1 MQKWVKL
8 HVDLWW
14 NPRLRILPKDV
25 RCALADLFALADEWG
40 RVDVPLDEMRVLL
53 ELTEKRLIEVLG
65 TLERL
70 GILHVAQERYVVTKI
85 EQDKQ
90 FQVSRVA
97 GGAARAKQLAQ
108 HDAGDAGRASPLK
121 SGSESESGSGAAA
134 EDRKAP
140 KQVAVPKPPAPRKPS
155 GAVQTFIALWLKL
168 FREEVF
174 DAAGSPVEYGAL
186 SEGDG
191 AGVARLCR
199 SRPKEVEDL
208 ELVERRMLAL
218 LRSSDPFWLTN
229 RNLRT
234 LCSRW
239 TDIASLPIAEA
250 NRTTPRFGNEHQDS
264 LRAILEVQQQEEH
277 AHGLRGS
284 GHSLAGHRPALGG
297 VPANQDPP
305 RSSGAPAGAAP
316 ALPRPSGA
324 QGSRPGDRLFKEL
337 PEPR

>member
-14 NPRLRILPKDV
+14 NPRLRIQPKDV

-40 RVDVPLDEMRVLL
+40 LIDVPPTELKVLL
-53 ELTEKRLIEVLG
+53 ELNEKRMVEILG

-70 GILHVAQERYVVTKI
+70 GILYVRNERYVVKEI
-85 EQDKQ
+85 ERDKQ
-90 FQVSRVA
+90 YQVSRVA

-108 HDAGDAGRASPLK
+108 HDAGDARQASPL
-121 SGSESESGSGAAA
+121 ESGSGSGSGA
-134 EDRKAP
+134 DHPNGAP
-140 KQVAVPKPPAPRKPS
+140 PPKPKEPPKPPTPRKPS

-218 LRSSDPFWLTN
+218 LRSPDPFWLTN

-239 TDIASLPIAEA
+239 TDVASLPIAEA
-250 NRTTPRFGNEHQDS
+250 NRQGRRFDNGHEDS
-264 LRAILEVQQQEEH
+264 LKAILEVQRQEEN

-305 RSSGAPAGAAP
+305 RSSGPAAGAAP
-316 ALPRPSGA
+316 AVPRPSSA